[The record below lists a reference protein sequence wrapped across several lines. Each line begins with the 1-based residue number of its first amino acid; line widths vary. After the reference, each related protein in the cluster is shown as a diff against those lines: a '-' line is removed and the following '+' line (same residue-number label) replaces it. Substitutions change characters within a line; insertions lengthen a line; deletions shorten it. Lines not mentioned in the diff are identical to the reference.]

1 MTSLKQGIT
10 AKVLISY
17 LMLLVLAIVVGWII
31 YAEINSF
38 ARAQEDKGIE
48 NKKVFRIG
56 GLLTLMYE
64 TESFARSA
72 IQSNR
77 NAPYETYLRKN
88 DSINM
93 AIDSLILIMDNDT
106 QRMLLDSVKILLEQ
120 KVTNISELRQI
131 RNDKG
136 SDMALNKAIEK
147 FSNIEQT
154 LGRLSLEDFVVNPRE
169 LTQERRAQ
177 LQEQINILNNYIP
190 RDSTN
195 TVDEAILDSL
205 VIASR
210 AMLEQIRKETAQR
223 KLSVAIKE
231 NSLLQNDLNT
241 SQQLREILSTL
252 EGELLENAQRTN
264 TRREAVLNR
273 SIRVL
278 TWAAIIG
285 IALVILFSLLILNDF
300 LKSQKY
306 REQLEKANDYAQKLL
321 KGREQLISMV
331 SHDLRTPLNTI
342 LGYTELM
349 AENTKSPREAYYA
362 GRIKTASNYVTKLV
376 DDLLDYTKLEAGK
389 VAIETVPFDLKK
401 LIFETAESLKAIYHH
416 KPIALNYN
424 FEDKLP
430 GQLISDPHRVKQ
442 ILNNLI
448 GNAYKFTETG
458 AITITVS
465 YRHPMKSLEIDV
477 TDTGIGIPEEKQPM
491 IFQEFTQADQS
502 HEKKFGGS
510 GLGLFI
516 SWKLAGLLDGALK
529 LRSKSGEGSTFT
541 LELPAKFSEAP
552 AASEKEILPAG
563 DLAFK
568 RVIIVDDDTLLL
580 QMLEDWLVTRKA
592 IVHAFKSATEVLAQI
607 DKINFD
613 LIITDIQ
620 LPGINGFRFLELL
633 RSDPSYGYKGQPVI
647 AVSGRKD
654 LDAEKYL
661 INGFSAFVFKP
672 YKPSDLLEVI
682 SGLEERKQPE
692 EEHHGERQ
700 TDRQTPPLYDL
711 DDLKSFMD
719 NDEKAL
725 QQLLDSF
732 MQTTEDDL
740 ESMKAFRSKGDV
752 HAIQDLAHRMKTM
765 FRQIHAE
772 SMVKV
777 LEKIE
782 LETTSD
788 MTEISG
794 WIADLEKAFQTLQ
807 ESITN
812 QKT

>member
-1 MTSLKQGIT
+1 MARLKQGIT

-17 LMLLVLAIVVGWII
+17 LILLVLAVVVGWII

-38 ARAQEDKGIE
+38 TRAQEDKGLE

-72 IQSNR
+72 IQSNQ
-77 NAPYETYLRKN
+77 NDPYQTYLQKN
-88 DSINM
+88 DSINL
-93 AIDSLILIMDNDT
+93 AIDSLKLMMDNDT
-106 QRMLLDSVKILLEQ
+106 QRMLLDSVKYLLEQ
-120 KVTNISELRQI
+120 KVTNITELRQI
-131 RNDKG
+131 RNDRG
-136 SDMALNKAIEK
+136 SDIALNRAIEK

-169 LTQERRAQ
+169 LSFERRAQ

-241 SQQLREILSTL
+241 SQQLREILSAL
-252 EGELLENAQRTN
+252 ENELLENAQLTN

-285 IALVILFSLLILNDF
+285 IVLVILFSLIILNDF
-300 LKSQKY
+300 LRSQRY
-306 REQLEKANDYAQKLL
+306 REQLEKANDYTQTLL

-349 AENTKSPREAYYA
+349 AENTRSPREAYYA

-389 VAIETVPFDLKK
+389 VAIEAVPFDLKK
-401 LIFETAESLKAIYHH
+401 LIFETAESLKAIYHL
-416 KPIALNYN
+416 KPIELRYD
-424 FEDKLP
+424 FTDQIP

-448 GNAYKFTETG
+448 GNAYKFTEGGT
-458 AITITVS
+458 ITIGVTFKEQAGEVHIS
-465 YRHPMKSLEIDV
+465 V
-477 TDTGIGIPEEKQPM
+477 TDTGIGIPVEKQPL

-529 LRSKSGEGSTFT
+529 LQSEEGKGSCFV
-541 LELPAKFSEAP
+541 LELPAKFSRVALQAET
-552 AASEKEILPAG
+552 ELPTTG
-563 DLAFK
+563 DLTYK
-568 RVIIVDDDTLLL
+568 KVIIIDDDTLLL

-592 IVHAFKSATEVLAQI
+592 LVHSFKSATEALSRI
-607 DKINFD
+607 ESLTYD

-633 RSDPSYGYKGQPVI
+633 RSDPAYGYKGQPVI

-661 INGFSAFVFKP
+661 DNGFSAFIYKP

-682 SGLEERKQPE
+682 AGLEVGKPFVKNNGSGTEDSE
-692 EEHHGERQ
+692 NA
-700 TDRQTPPLYDL
+700 TPLYQL
-711 DDLKSFMD
+711 DDLRSFMNHD
-719 NDEKAL
+719 DEAIN
-725 QQLLDSF
+725 QLLENL
-732 MQTTEDDL
+732 MQTTENDL
-740 ESMKAFRSKGDV
+740 EVLNTLMKNENYTEIRN
-752 HAIQDLAHRMKTM
+752 LAHRMKTM
-765 FRQIHAE
+765 FRQIHAG
-772 SMVKV
+772 SIVNI
-777 LEKIE
+777 LEQME
-782 LETTSD
+782 LEAPDDRDTMESLLNELSVAFRMLQKAISD
-788 MTEISG
+788 PEV
-794 WIADLEKAFQTLQ
+794 
-807 ESITN
+807 
-812 QKT
+812 